1 VLNKLKEIFMA
12 DKVIPRGKEWPDER
26 PGVLPEDWQPSDEL
40 TPIDADPEYLE
51 YSAEAVGYG
60 NREMQWNLYRSITA
74 HIPEGASV
82 LDFGCGRG
90 DYKLFHADDYTFD
103 LDYIG
108 VDMNKQLIDA
118 GNKVYNNQVD
128 LRCLDWFTLPKD
140 LKQDWCIN
148 IGSCN
153 LRYDA
158 DIKTLDDEYLQNT
171 IRTMY
176 EHANNGIVILL
187 ASNISDIEDGLI
199 NYDPGLILNWAQK
212 EFRSVALDHSFSN
225 DVFALVIYK

>member
-12 DKVIPRGKEWPDER
+12 DKVIPRGKEWPDEQQ
-26 PGVLPEDWQPSDEL
+26 GVLPAGWQPTEEL
-40 TPIDADPEYLE
+40 KSLDHDPDYLQ
-51 YSAEAVGYG
+51 YAAEAVGYAD
-60 NREMQWNLYRSITA
+60 REMQWNVYRSITA

-90 DYKLFHADDYTFD
+90 DYKLFYSDDYKSD
-103 LDYIG
+103 IDYIG
-108 VDMNKQLIDA
+108 IDMNQQLIDA
-118 GNKVYNNQVD
+118 GKQAYENRVD
-128 LRCLDWFTLPKD
+128 LRCIDWFSLPND

-158 DIKTLDDEYLQNT
+158 DIKTLDDEYLKNT

-176 EHANNGIVILL
+176 KHANNGVVILL
-187 ASNISDIEDGLI
+187 ASEASSFEDGLL
-199 NYDPGLILNWAQK
+199 NYNAGSILNWALK
-212 EFRSVALDHSFSN
+212 EFKNVALDHSFSN
-225 DVFALVIYK
+225 DLFTLVIYK